1 MLFVLTKAT
10 LIFVLGHIAFV
21 ALVAMLVTAG

>member
-1 MLFVLTKAT
+1 MLIALTKAT

-21 ALVAMLVTAG
+21 AVVAMLVTVG